1 MSTIVRLRQSPWVH
15 SSFVVCIFHSIQF
28 ANWSRPVVLTP
39 PLLVL
44 DQPVMKKCRF
54 NPTDIT
60 ITNLRLAGCG
70 AGVLVTQTVPLTR
83 NIAIVGNVFA
93 DIRGPMSRFLPAGSS
108 APEPWAQDWGCA
120 IALAADNSTYGATL
134 STENLTVA
142 NNVGVR
148 IDQFYSNNQ
157 PGPGWNDGP
166 KEQRMGLP
174 AHGVVLSNNTV
185 QACGYNCVEM
195 GGTTH
200 MTVSSNVFLRDT
212 PPDMFVYGTTDIILG
227 DVDGTS
233 SIIGNDFN
241 RRGEYEGGPDGERI
255 ARPAY
260 CLLVLVLV

>member
-1 MSTIVRLRQSPWVH
+1 M
-15 SSFVVCIFHSIQF
+15 
-28 ANWSRPVVLTP
+28 
-39 PLLVL
+39 
-44 DQPVMKKCRF
+44 
-54 NPTDIT
+54 
-60 ITNLRLAGCG
+60 
-70 AGVLVTQTVPLTR
+70 
-83 NIAIVGNVFA
+83 
-93 DIRGPMSRFLPAGSS
+93 
-108 APEPWAQDWGCA
+108 
-120 IALAADNSTYGATL
+120 ALAADNTTRGAAL
-134 STENLTVA
+134 STENLTVS

-166 KEQRMGLP
+166 NEQRMSLP
-174 AHGVVLSNNTV
+174 ARGVVLSNNTV

-241 RRGEYEGGPDGERI
+241 RRGEYEGGPDGECS
-255 ARPAY
+255 ARPSPRSAATSGSSNSD
-260 CLLVLVLV
+260 CMNSRLCASLLHSFTHIHTDRPCTLTHLHMHTFV

>member
-1 MSTIVRLRQSPWVH
+1 MQ
-15 SSFVVCIFHSIQF
+15 
-28 ANWSRPVVLTP
+28 
-39 PLLVL
+39 
-44 DQPVMKKCRF
+44 KCRF

-260 CLLVLVLV
+260 CLLVLVLA